1 MDEEFK
7 TYKKDAVKAA
17 EELRYG
23 DNVVNRIK
31 VAKTEAEIQRIMT
44 TERHKR
50 LD

>member
-31 VAKTEAEIQRIMT
+31 AAKTEAEIQRVMVT
-44 TERHKR
+44 ARHKQ